1 MIGRNAIAGILTA
14 LCLLPGTTASAD
26 DFAFA
31 IGEWPPF
38 ISKGAPDYGLHSKR
52 VSDVFQAQGHTVR
65 FEFLPWRRSLEL
77 TKNGS
82 LPATFSWS
90 FVRSRTDDFLYPD
103 VPVDLVDDVYF
114 FRKDRFPGG
123 LGIKSFEDIRDRK
136 LTVVGI
142 ADYWYQEPLQDAGV
156 SFQTV
161 ATEEEAWTMLLY
173 GRADLYI
180 ENDVVGQ
187 VHSRSF
193 LGDNAALIGMS
204 EPLRSV
210 ELFILFSKIH
220 PDGARMAEIWDKG
233 AALLSQSDTGP
244 AVR

>member
-1 MIGRNAIAGILTA
+1 MA
-14 LCLLPGTTASAD
+14 
-26 DFAFA
+26 
-31 IGEWPPF
+31 
-38 ISKGAPDYGLHSKR
+38 
-52 VSDVFQAQGHTVR
+52 

-90 FVRSRTDDFLYPD
+90 FVEARTTDYFYPEI
-103 VPVDLVDDVYF
+103 PVDQVDDVYF
-114 FRKDRFPGG
+114 YRKDKFPDG
-123 LGIKSFEDIRDRK
+123 LATLSFDDIREQN

-142 ADYWYQEPLQDAGV
+142 ADYWYQEPLEKAGV
-156 SFQTV
+156 SFQAV
-161 ATEEEAWTMLLY
+161 ATEKEAWTMLLY

-187 VHSRSF
+187 VYSRSV
-193 LGDNAALIGMS
+193 LEDSAALIGMS

-210 ELFILFSKIH
+210 ELFILFSKTH
-220 PDGARMAEIWDKG
+220 PDGALMAEIWDKG
-233 AALLSQSDTGP
+233 AALLSQTDTGP

>member
-1 MIGRNAIAGILTA
+1 M
-14 LCLLPGTTASAD
+14 
-26 DFAFA
+26 
-31 IGEWPPF
+31 
-38 ISKGAPDYGLHSKR
+38 
-52 VSDVFQAQGHTVR
+52 SDVFQSQGHTVA

-90 FVRSRTDDFLYPD
+90 FVEARTTDYFYPEI
-103 VPVDLVDDVYF
+103 PVDQVDDVYF
-114 FRKDRFPGG
+114 YRKDKFPDG
-123 LGIKSFEDIRDRK
+123 LATLSFDDIREQN

-142 ADYWYQEPLQDAGV
+142 ADYWYQEPLEKAGV
-156 SFQTV
+156 SFQAV
-161 ATEEEAWTMLLY
+161 ATEKEAWTMLLY

-187 VHSRSF
+187 VYSRSV
-193 LGDNAALIGMS
+193 LEDSAALIGMS

-210 ELFILFSKIH
+210 ELFILFSKTH
-220 PDGARMAEIWDKG
+220 PDGALMAEIWDKG
-233 AALLSQSDTGP
+233 AALLSQTDTGP